1 MIAALCVG
9 GTFVVVT
16 MVAMQETRRVAGA
29 SARMLMA
36 AMTSAFAVGQ
46 IVGPLLVSALVKL
59 EGRLTYALITA
70 AVPLLLAAF
79 ALTDGRSPAAGAQA
93 RWPTRASA
101 RLTGIQQGIHSGHPG
116 NSPPTGVIVF

>member
-29 SARMLMA
+29 RPRMLMA

-46 IVGPLLVSALVKL
+46 IVGPLSA
-59 EGRLTYALITA
+59 AC
-70 AVPLLLAAF
+70 
-79 ALTDGRSPAAGAQA
+79 
-93 RWPTRASA
+93 SA
-101 RLTGIQQGIHSGHPG
+101 
-116 NSPPTGVIVF
+116 